1 MSSKELG
8 TLILESIHTFG
19 PLAIPEISYLF
30 NNYFEWIF
38 KVDFK
43 DSSNLNQERVSKILN
58 KLHEKKKIREY
69 LCDSGYRRRFG
80 ISKIPFSIDF
90 PLNLRL
96 NIKLI
101 KCPTCLSLII
111 KYFDKSKHLFPFLCE
126 NRENKDNSNIEFY
139 SHKEKKYLIYKEL
152 FLGIF
157 EKGVLRLPYR
167 DYAVN
172 KPELFIAIDLYNKCR
187 NDRAIIKLKLHIK
200 EDIF

>member
-1 MSSKELG
+1 MSTKELG

-30 NNYFEWIF
+30 NTYIEWIF
-38 KVDFK
+38 KLDFK
-43 DSSNLNQERVSKILN
+43 DYSNLKQERVSKILS
-58 KLHEKKKIREY
+58 KLQEKKKIREF

-80 ISKIPFSIDF
+80 IPKIPFSVDF
-90 PLNLRL
+90 PLKIML

-101 KCPTCLSLII
+101 KCPTCLSWVI
-111 KYFDKSKHLFPFLCE
+111 KYFDKTKHLFPFLCE
-126 NRENKDNSNIEFY
+126 NRKNEDNSYIKFY
-139 SHKEKKYLIYKEL
+139 NYKEKKYLIYKEL

-167 DYAVN
+167 DFVVN
-172 KPELFIAIDLYNKCR
+172 KPELFVAIDLYNRCSSDKPL
-187 NDRAIIKLKLHIK
+187 NKLKLHVK

>member
-8 TLILESIHTFG
+8 TLILDSIHTFG

-43 DSSNLNQERVSKILN
+43 DFSNINQDRVSKILS
-58 KLHEKKKIREY
+58 KLQEKKKVSEF
-69 LCDSGYRRRFG
+69 LCGSGYRRRFG
-80 ISKIPFSIDF
+80 ISKIPFSVNF
-90 PLNLRL
+90 PLNLKL

-101 KCPTCLSLII
+101 KCPICLSWIVQYFNKI
-111 KYFDKSKHLFPFLCE
+111 KHIFPFLCE
-126 NRENKDNSNIEFY
+126 NRKNKDNSCIEFY
-139 SHKEKKYLIYKEL
+139 NYKEKKYLIFREL

-187 NDRAIIKLKLHIK
+187 NDRAIIKLKLHVK